1 MKQVSSFMEKPP
13 GTLSPFQS
21 PQNQRDHRNLCGC
34 RRARKSHCISVIGVT
49 ILVLTYTAMGSI
61 LFVTLEGEMEN
72 VSDLETAVAAS
83 KPYPTTTDLVAS
95 DIRKK

>member
-13 GTLSPFQS
+13 GTLSPFSS

-61 LFVTLEGEMEN
+61 LFVTLEEEMEN